1 MAYGTQRFQQTM
13 PWIYECFSVSA
24 KRLAGHMKDMHHCHS
39 LHIIK
44 HVLPPLATV
53 LE

>member
-1 MAYGTQRFQQTM
+1 MH
-13 PWIYECFSVSA
+13 WIYECFSIAVSA
-24 KRLAGHMKDMHHCHS
+24 KRLVGRMKDMHHCHS

-53 LE
+53 LEWHCVM